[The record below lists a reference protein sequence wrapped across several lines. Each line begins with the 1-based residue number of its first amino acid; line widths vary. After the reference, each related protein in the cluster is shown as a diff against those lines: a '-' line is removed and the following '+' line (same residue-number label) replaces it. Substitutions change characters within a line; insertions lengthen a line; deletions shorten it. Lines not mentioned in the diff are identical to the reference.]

1 MSHPMRHG
9 AQGSKPRGARSV
21 AQEILL
27 RAEAAGQ
34 YADRALDAALSR
46 EVQLGAQDKALV
58 TTLFY
63 GVIEHRIT
71 LDYIIDGLSSIAPS
85 SIERGVRMTLRVALY
100 QLLYLDRIPDH
111 AAINEAVEQ
120 SPRRS
125 KGFVNALLRSFCRQ
139 GKVVA
144 YPDRADEP
152 FAYLSVRYSV
162 PTDTAEVFCRIF
174 GLARAEALLAAFEEH
189 PPVTVRT
196 NTLKLSREELLSR
209 VPGAVPTKNAPFGV
223 VLPSDAP
230 LHALI
235 SEGLC
240 FVQDEA
246 SQLAV
251 AALAAEPHMRVLDL
265 CAAPGSKS
273 FGAAMDMANTGEV
286 RSFDLHENKLSLI
299 RRGAATL
306 GITTLTADAG
316 DARAA
321 HPDALGT
328 FDRVIC
334 DVPCSGFGVLA
345 KKPDIRY
352 KDIRSA
358 AGLLP
363 VQAAILRAAGELV
376 APGGI
381 LLYSTCT
388 LLPAENEEQ
397 IGAFLEEHQEFSLEA
412 WSVGD
417 VAAEGMLTLAPDT
430 HGTDGFFIARLRR
443 QG

>member
-1 MSHPMRHG
+1 MPRPMQG
-9 AQGSKPRGARSV
+9 GVQGSMPRGARSV

-46 EVQLGAQDKALV
+46 EKGLGAQDKALV

-71 LDYIIDGLSSIAPS
+71 LDYIIDGLASLAPS
-85 SIERGVRMTLRVALY
+85 SIERSVRMTLRVALY

-111 AAINEAVEQ
+111 AAINEAVELT
-120 SPRRS
+120 PRRS
-125 KGFVNALLRSFCRQ
+125 KGFVNALLRAFCRQ
-139 GKVVA
+139 GKAVA
-144 YPDRADEP
+144 YPDREHLP
-152 FAYLSVRYSV
+152 FDYLSVRYSV
-162 PTDTAEVFCRIF
+162 PTDTAEALCRIF
-174 GLARAEALLAAFEEH
+174 GLDRAEAVLAAFEKH
-189 PPVTVRT
+189 PPITVRT
-196 NTLKLSREELLSR
+196 NTLKLSREALLSR
-209 VPGAVPTKNAPFGV
+209 VPGATPTKNAPFGV

-230 LHALI
+230 LHTLI
-235 SEGLC
+235 CEGLC

-251 AALAAEPHMRVLDL
+251 AALEARPGMRVLDL

-286 RSFDLHENKLSLI
+286 NSFDLHENKLSLI
-299 RRGAATL
+299 RRGAAGL
-306 GITTLTADAG
+306 GITTLTAAAG

-321 HPDALGT
+321 RPEVLGT
-328 FDRVIC
+328 YERVIC

-352 KDIRSA
+352 KDIREA
-358 AGLLP
+358 AGLVP
-363 VQAAILRAAGELV
+363 VQAAILAAAAALV

-381 LLYSTCT
+381 LIYSTCT
-388 LLPAENEEQ
+388 LLPWENEEQ
-397 IGAFLEEHQEFSLEA
+397 VKAFLQSHGEFSLEA

-417 VAAEGMLTLAPDT
+417 IACEGMLTLAPDT

-443 QG
+443 QE